1 MDSKTEEKV
10 SEDGQEKKGFG
21 RSFSEVMRKTGE
33 SFKNVEYTV
42 EDISDLMDMA
52 KNLEDALQHEEEVPA
67 EGKKK
72 KKARWKRNQKQ

>member
-1 MDSKTEEKV
+1 M
-10 SEDGQEKKGFG
+10 G

-52 KNLEDALQHEEEVPA
+52 KTLEDALEREKEVSAGGKEKGKVGEEQRED
-67 EGKKK
+67 EG
-72 KKARWKRNQKQ
+72 RS